1 MTDQIDHPAHT
12 TAESVRAHNALLVF
26 CLEWR
31 IPFDVQ
37 AGPNSSHSFDVQGGP
52 TVGVNGR
59 HGIDID
65 WQFSDFVLSER
76 CLSERPC
83 RKAMKAPELAHD
95 PRFPFMERG
104 YIVRVQKYAKG
115 FVSTKEL
122 LLTNGKDG
130 DDIFY

>member
-1 MTDQIDHPAHT
+1 MPCLGSALSGAFRLMCKRAQIPVIRLMCKGAQ
-12 TAESVRAHNALLVF
+12 L
-26 CLEWR
+26 
-31 IPFDVQ
+31 P
-37 AGPNSSHSFDVQGGP
+37 
-52 TVGVNGR
+52 VGVNGR

-104 YIVRVQKYAKG
+104 YAVRVQKYAKG
-115 FVSTKEL
+115 CVSTKEL